1 MNDNIKAG
9 AEIMGG
15 DGEYCEGTKEGY
27 EAFVKE
33 RNKSL
38 SAARINGLIEQAGL
52 EYNFDPMTWLKYEKL
67 VELAVLECSDICIN
81 ENVSNL
87 DLKVMRESGKF
98 TVQDLATKS
107 CGENLAKRIKE
118 RFGILDQE
126 N

>member
-1 MNDNIKAG
+1 MN
-9 AEIMGG
+9 E
-15 DGEYCEGTKEGY
+15 
-27 EAFVKE
+27 
-33 RNKSL
+33 
-38 SAARINGLIEQAGL
+38 RINRLIEQAGL

-67 VELAVLECSDICIN
+67 VELVVLKCADICIN

-118 RFGILDQE
+118 RFGL
-126 N
+126 